1 MLLKEIKK
9 ELLDNPEKLKE
20 LLEYFNF
27 YNIHLHK
34 SYISFGRAQDTSKKS
49 IVIRLIKN
57 DYLYIVDYA
66 RNINKDIFTYISEQR
81 LVDFKDIIV
90 SVRRILNIDDFSL
103 LNESHGIFGGFYEKI
118 RKRNEYT
125 IRTYDESI
133 LDKYIP
139 LANRRFIKDNI
150 SITTQQFFSIRYDVE
165 SQGIVIPIYNQIGE
179 LIGAKVRCNYE
190 IQDGE
195 MKYYYLIPCQMSQ
208 TLYGY
213 SQNYNYLVNNV
224 IYIFESEKAV
234 MQCFSYGVRNCVALG
249 SGSISHKQVRMLLE
263 LNPKKI
269 IFMHDVGYD
278 VENILRNI
286 NIVKNYSR
294 FSEVELGYWDYFDR
308 LYDDKVSASDLG
320 KKELLRIIDTEI
332 KMIGDDEDEEEL

>member
-20 LLEYFNF
+20 LLEHFNF
-27 YNIHLHK
+27 YNINIHQ

-49 IVIRLIKN
+49 IVIRLTKN
-57 DYLYIVDYA
+57 DYLYVVDYA

-81 LVDFKDIIV
+81 LVDFKDIIAT
-90 SVRRILNIDDFSL
+90 VRNILNIDDFGL
-103 LNESHGIFGGFYEKI
+103 LNESRGIFGGFYEKI

-125 IRTYDESI
+125 IRTYDESV
-133 LDKYIP
+133 LDKFIP
-139 LANRRFIKDNI
+139 LANKRFIKDNI
-150 SITTQQFFSIRYDVE
+150 SITTQQFFGIRYDVE
-165 SQGIVIPIYNQIGE
+165 SQGIVIPIHNQIGE
-179 LIGAKVRCNYE
+179 LIGAKVRCNYDV
-190 IQDGE
+190 QDGE

-234 MQCFSYGVRNCVALG
+234 MQCFSYGIRNCVALG
-249 SGSISHKQVRMLLE
+249 SGSISCKQVRMLLE

-278 VENILRNI
+278 LENILRNI
-286 NIVKNYSR
+286 NMVRNYSR
-294 FSEVELGYWDYFDR
+294 FSEVKLGYWDFFDR
-308 LYDDKVSASDLG
+308 LYDDKISASDLG

-332 KMIGDDEDEEEL
+332 KMIGDDGDGEEL

>member
-90 SVRRILNIDDFSL
+90 AVRRILNIDDFSL

-139 LANRRFIKDNI
+139 LANRRFLKDNI

>member
-1 MLLKEIKK
+1 MLNEIKK

-27 YNIHLHK
+27 YNVHIHQ

-49 IVIRLIKN
+49 IVVRLEKN
-57 DYLYIVDYA
+57 DYLYVTDYA
-66 RNINKDIFTYISEQR
+66 RNISKDLFSYISEQR
-81 LVDFKDIIV
+81 LVDFKDIIGV
-90 SVRRILNIDDFSL
+90 VRNILGVDDFSL
-103 LNESHGIFGGFYEKI
+103 FNESRGIFGGFYEKI
-118 RKRNEYT
+118 RKRSEYSV
-125 IRTYDESI
+125 RTYDESV

-139 LANRRFIKDNI
+139 LANKRFIDDHI
-150 SITTQQFFSIRYDVE
+150 SIEAQQFFGVRYDVE

-190 IQDGE
+190 VQDGE
-195 MKYYYLIPCQMSQ
+195 MKYYYLIPCQASQ

-213 SQNYNYLVNNV
+213 SQNYNYLTNNI
-224 IYIFESEKAV
+224 IYIYEAEKSI
-234 MQCFSYGVRNCVALG
+234 MQCFSYGIRNCVALG
-249 SGSISHKQVRMLLE
+249 SGSISRKQVRMLLE

-278 VENILRNI
+278 LENILRNI
-286 NIVKNYSR
+286 NMVKNYSR
-294 FSEVELGYWDYFDR
+294 FSEVELGYWDFFDR

-320 KKELLRIIDTEI
+320 KKELLRIIDNEI
-332 KMIGDDEDEEEL
+332 QMIGDDENEEEL